1 MAKRFELKS
10 SSDGQFYFTLHA
22 ENNEKI
28 LTSEMYKAKQ
38 GAQNGIASVQSNVM
52 NDSRYDRR
60 TSKAG
65 KPYFVLK
72 AANGEVIGTSEEYS
86 SVAAMED
93 GIAAVKQAAPM
104 AAIDDRT

>member
-1 MAKRFELKS
+1 MAKRFELKK

-22 ENNEKI
+22 ENNERI
-28 LTSEMYKAKQ
+28 LTGEMYKAKP
-38 GAQNGIASVQSNVM
+38 GAENGISSIKTNAL

-86 SVAAMED
+86 SVGAMED
-93 GIAAVKQAAPM
+93 GIAAVKAA
-104 AAIDDRT
+104 AATASTDDRT